1 MDFGL
6 PIWAGRS
13 RTSLKPARNPSSSRP
28 PMKTRLALLALA
40 ATLPVAA
47 TPPVHVPELSSTLP
61 LLAGGL
67 ILLGVLAS
75 RLKK

>member
-1 MDFGL
+1 
-6 PIWAGRS
+6 
-13 RTSLKPARNPSSSRP
+13 
-28 PMKTRLALLALA
+28 MKTRLSLVAFA
-40 ATLPVAA
+40 ATHTLFGP
-47 TPPVHVPELSSTLP
+47 PPVHVPELSSTLP

>member
-1 MDFGL
+1 M
-6 PIWAGRS
+6 
-13 RTSLKPARNPSSSRP
+13 PAL
-28 PMKTRLALLALA
+28 MKTRLALLALA

>member
-1 MDFGL
+1 MGGTTTDS
-6 PIWAGRS
+6 AGIRAE
-13 RTSLKPARNPSSSRP
+13 TIFVPAL
-28 PMKTRLALLALA
+28 MKTRLALLALA

>member
-1 MDFGL
+1 
-6 PIWAGRS
+6 
-13 RTSLKPARNPSSSRP
+13 
-28 PMKTRLALLALA
+28 MKTRLALAALA

>member
-1 MDFGL
+1 
-6 PIWAGRS
+6 
-13 RTSLKPARNPSSSRP
+13 
-28 PMKTRLALLALA
+28 MKTRLALLALA
-40 ATLPVAA
+40 TTLPVAA

>member
-1 MDFGL
+1 
-6 PIWAGRS
+6 
-13 RTSLKPARNPSSSRP
+13 
-28 PMKTRLALLALA
+28 MKTRFALLALA
-40 ATLPVAA
+40 ATHTLFGPPV
-47 TPPVHVPELSSTLP
+47 TSPVHVPELSSTLP

>member
-1 MDFGL
+1 LGGPQTDCACTRAETFFVL
-6 PIWAGRS
+6 
-13 RTSLKPARNPSSSRP
+13 TL
-28 PMKTRLALLALA
+28 MKTRLALAALA